1 MVMLKRF
8 YLLIG
13 CLLFAL
19 LPIVVHAADHSMRM
33 MGTDGKQYALNDFIG
48 KGQWVVVNVWATRC
62 PYCREELFALGNF
75 HDKHFLQRKRANL
88 ANTQQG
94 KIKPA
99 MVLGLTIQLPDFTMP
114 DLDHVAQFKDDYL
127 IDFPLLLVDQ
137 ALAQRVIGKPIDMVP
152 VSFFYNPAGELVYQ
166 LKGMATEA
174 LLEAIIDRTS
184 STFETSFAKE
194 MPPEYRPK

>member
-1 MVMLKRF
+1 MFMRIFRSIYIIALV
-8 YLLIG
+8 
-13 CLLFAL
+13 L
-19 LPIVVHAADHSMRM
+19 LPTLAQGADHSMRM
-33 MGTDGKQYALNDFIG
+33 MSTDGKPYALNDFIG